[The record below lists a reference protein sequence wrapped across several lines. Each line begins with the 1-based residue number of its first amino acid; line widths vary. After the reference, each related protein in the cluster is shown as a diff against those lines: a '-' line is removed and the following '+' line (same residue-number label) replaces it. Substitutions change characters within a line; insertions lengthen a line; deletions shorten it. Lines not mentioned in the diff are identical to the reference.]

1 MPEESFGEGLTEIL
15 WFEKVAEKEL
25 SLKIR
30 KWKKPKNIA

>member
-1 MPEESFGEGLTEIL
+1 MPEESFGEGLTEIR

-30 KWKKPKNIA
+30 KWRKSRNAA